1 MLLHF
6 LETECTTEQRT
17 QFLRFATG
25 RIALSGQESPGW
37 LSVLVVGS
45 WSPDRL
51 PEPHTCIP
59 RMELAPHVS
68 QQQLNSKMRQ
78 VGTLRELRAF
88 CFVTRHRSG
97 DCRDSWRRYVCHI
110 VWRSGQ
116 TGCAAEQKQFQHLA
130 HMGASFGVCGKD
142 ILLRHFV
149 QGLHVRHKCTEA
161 QTEMLW
167 RATRFTAE

>member
-1 MLLHF
+1 MLLNY

-59 RMELAPHVS
+59 RMDLAPHVS

-78 VGTLRELRAF
+78 VGILHELRFVF
-88 CFVTRHRSG
+88 CHSP
-97 DCRDSWRRYVCHI
+97 SIRRLQKQLEEVCMPYDI
-110 VWRSGQ
+110 VWR
-116 TGCAAEQKQFQHLA
+116 TDRMCRRAEE
-130 HMGASFGVCGKD
+130 
-142 ILLRHFV
+142 
-149 QGLHVRHKCTEA
+149 VRTPGTHG
-161 QTEMLW
+161 
-167 RATRFTAE
+167 R